1 MTGYS
6 RKNIPSVEVIELLN
20 NLDRIFSAH
29 TPESEEQK
37 VDGELLLEES
47 LLAVYY
53 FRQNIKEK
61 YGVF

>member
-1 MTGYS
+1 VNKYS
-6 RKNIPSVEVIELLN
+6 RKNIPSVEVIDLLN

-29 TPESEEQK
+29 CPESEEQE
-37 VDGELLLEES
+37 VDGDLLLEES
-47 LLAVYY
+47 MLAVYY